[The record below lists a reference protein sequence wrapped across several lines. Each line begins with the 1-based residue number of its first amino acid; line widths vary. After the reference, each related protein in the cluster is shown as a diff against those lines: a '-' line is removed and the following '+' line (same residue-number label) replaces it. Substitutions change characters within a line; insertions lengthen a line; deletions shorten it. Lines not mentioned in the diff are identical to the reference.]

1 MITYEGQAAI
11 ALEQCIERSERGAYP
26 AGWSEN
32 AREIR
37 VCGADFVRAAADD
50 LRSGAH
56 PGVVAARFHR
66 GLARVTGEVCAAI
79 RARTGHGTV
88 ALTGGVFQNAF
99 LLDRTLAELEER
111 GFRVL
116 THARIPPNDGGISF
130 GQAAVAAARDR
141 ARRGPR
147 RTHQQRG
154 EGGH

>member
-1 MITYEGQAAI
+1 S
-11 ALEQCIERSERGAYP
+11 EQGAYR
-26 AGWSEN
+26 AGWSEH
-32 AREIR
+32 ARNIR
-37 VCGADFVRAAADD
+37 VHGADFVRSAADD
-50 LRSGAH
+50 LRAGVT

-79 RARTGHGTV
+79 RARTDHGTV
-88 ALTGGVFQNAF
+88 ALSGGVFQNAF
-99 LLDRTLAELEER
+99 LLDRTMAELEER

-116 THARIPPNDGGISF
+116 THARIPSNDGGISF

-147 RTHQQRG
+147 RIHEQRS